1 MNKKLRLVV
10 TEKCHNKCP
19 MCCNNRF
26 DLKTIPVVDRFDY
39 DEISITGG
47 EPMLYPDKVAD
58 IADTLRKAAKIIGAN
73 PKIWLYTS
81 KLNPMT
87 FIMIAKY
94 IDGVCYTPHND
105 AEVAIFKA
113 INRMLLR
120 SEAWIDKEGF
130 SLRLNL
136 FEEQAQAL
144 KKENLSLWKVKNMVW
159 IKDCPIPEGE
169 DFRRISNLL

>member
-26 DLKTIPVVDRFDY
+26 DLKAIPVVDRFDY

-47 EPMLYPDKVAD
+47 EPMLYPDKVAE
-58 IADTLRKAAKIIGAN
+58 IADTLRKAAKIVGAN

-87 FIMIAKY
+87 FRMIAKY
-94 IDGVCYTPHND
+94 IDGVCYTPHN
-105 AEVAIFKA
+105 AVEVAMFKA
-113 INRMLLR
+113 VNRMLLR
-120 SEAWIDKEGF
+120 SEVGVGKEGF

-136 FEEQAQAL
+136 FKEQAKAL
-144 KKENLSLWKVKNMVW
+144 KKENLSLWKVKDMVW

>member
-87 FIMIAKY
+87 FTMIAKY

-105 AEVAIFKA
+105 AEVAMFKA
-113 INRMLLR
+113 VNRMLLR
-120 SEAWIDKEGF
+120 NEAWIDKEGF

-136 FEEQAQAL
+136 FYEQAQAL

>member
-81 KLNPMT
+81 KLNPIT
-87 FIMIAKY
+87 FIIIAKY

-105 AEVAIFKA
+105 DEVVMFKA

-120 SEAWIDKEGF
+120 SEVGIDKEGF

-136 FEEQAQAL
+136 FKEQAHAL

>member
-1 MNKKLRLVV
+1 MSKKLRLVV

-26 DLKTIPVVDRFDY
+26 DLKTIPIVDRFDY

-87 FIMIAKY
+87 FTMIAKY

-105 AEVAIFKA
+105 AEVAMFKA

-120 SEAWIDKEGF
+120 SEAWIDRGSF

-144 KKENLSLWKVKNMVW
+144 KKENLSLWKVKNIAW

>member
-10 TEKCHNKCP
+10 TEKCHSKCP
-19 MCCNNRF
+19 MCYNNRF

-87 FIMIAKY
+87 FTMIAKY

-105 AEVAIFKA
+105 AEVAMFKA
-113 INRMLLR
+113 VNRMLLR
-120 SEAWIDKEGF
+120 NEAWIDKEGF

-136 FEEQAQAL
+136 FYEQAQAL